1 MKPKMGYRW
10 LLRER
15 MADRGLWK
23 TTDLVPLLDERGIT
37 LSSTQVYRLVTATPE
52 RLSLDV
58 LAAICDALDCAPND
72 LIEPFE
78 IDVGRRRTTNKAVGD
93 VTELRSGT
101 RPRRARVTNTDT

>member
-15 MADRGLWK
+15 MADHGWWK
-23 TTDLVPLLDERGIT
+23 TTELVPLLEQRGID
-37 LSSTQVYRLVTATPE
+37 LSPAQVYRLVTHTPE

-58 LAAICDALDCAPND
+58 LAALCDVLDCTPND

-78 IDVGRRRTTNKAVGD
+78 IDVGRRRRTKRAVGE
-93 VTELRSGT
+93 VTELRAGT
-101 RPRRARVTNTDT
+101 QPRRARVAKTDT